1 MMNLFNFSRPSSST
15 SYPDIGTIAI
25 LIIVIILLIIGVL
38 LSLLGIIIKKN
49 FSQKESNQ
57 AMDTDDRH
65 DEWQSNNDDSVNKE
79 ECQSIRTDSEGPYGY
94 TDEQEF
100 TQSPT
105 DTSSRS
111 RKNLQYNS
119 ETNEVPSPSPLH
131 RPEDRISS
139 ITHSPRPNQNQDN
152 SHHPTRKTVKKNRY
166 VIIAEGLKRGIAS
179 FGDVKNAPNRDPL
192 IVLSNKDDSYF
203 PGCVADVIVHENLTI
218 GVVAVRGLSHEENKK
233 VRQDSVAFGVSA
245 DGRYLIG
252 SIADGVSEAE
262 FSHKGSYYA
271 TQKIVKSVRKKLD
284 EGFHPEDLPW
294 EDITNHVR
302 NELRARGKRT
312 FKIAEDVQ
320 DQELDSHLAKVIG
333 TTAEVLIIDSKK
345 INDQVSCI
353 RASLA
358 GDGYSFI
365 ISNDSMTLL
374 GSGKE
379 TPSGDFVLNEKVCA
393 LPKDPGPKYPLINQ
407 VTISK
412 NEAIFITSDG
422 IGDDISKPDLG
433 IDVYLCD
440 KLAKPVPAYELLKIT
455 SYLAFQSHD
464 DRSMIIVW
472 A

>member
-1 MMNLFNFSRPSSST
+1 M
-15 SYPDIGTIAI
+15 
-25 LIIVIILLIIGVL
+25 
-38 LSLLGIIIKKN
+38 
-49 FSQKESNQ
+49 
-57 AMDTDDRH
+57 
-65 DEWQSNNDDSVNKE
+65 
-79 ECQSIRTDSEGPYGY
+79 
-94 TDEQEF
+94 
-100 TQSPT
+100 
-105 DTSSRS
+105 
-111 RKNLQYNS
+111 
-119 ETNEVPSPSPLH
+119 
-131 RPEDRISS
+131 
-139 ITHSPRPNQNQDN
+139 
-152 SHHPTRKTVKKNRY
+152 
-166 VIIAEGLKRGIAS
+166 
-179 FGDVKNAPNRDPL
+179 

>member
-1 MMNLFNFSRPSSST
+1 MNGKLMMNLFNFSRPSSST
-15 SYPDIGTIAI
+15 SYPDMGTIAI
-25 LIIVIILLIIGVL
+25 LIIVILLLIIGIL
-38 LSLLGIIIKKN
+38 LGMLGIIRKN
-49 FSQKESNQ
+49 FSKKESNQ

-79 ECQSIRTDSEGPYGY
+79 ECQDIRTDGEESYGS

-100 TQSPT
+100 TQFPT
-105 DTSSRS
+105 DTSSRF

-131 RPEDRISS
+131 RPEDRLSS

-294 EDITNHVR
+294 EDITNH
-302 NELRARGKRT
+302 EA
-312 FKIAEDVQ
+312 
-320 DQELDSHLAKVIG
+320 
-333 TTAEVLIIDSKK
+333 
-345 INDQVSCI
+345 
-353 RASLA
+353 
-358 GDGYSFI
+358 YS
-365 ISNDSMTLL
+365 
-374 GSGKE
+374 G
-379 TPSGDFVLNEKVCA
+379 VLNY
-393 LPKDPGPKYPLINQ
+393 DPA
-407 VTISK
+407 T
-412 NEAIFITSDG
+412 
-422 IGDDISKPDLG
+422 
-433 IDVYLCD
+433 
-440 KLAKPVPAYELLKIT
+440 
-455 SYLAFQSHD
+455 
-464 DRSMIIVW
+464 R
-472 A
+472 

>member
-25 LIIVIILLIIGVL
+25 LIIVIILLIIGIL
-38 LSLLGIIIKKN
+38 LGLLGITRKN
-49 FSQKESNQ
+49 FSKKESNQ

-65 DEWQSNNDDSVNKE
+65 YEWQSNNDDSVNKE
-79 ECQSIRTDSEGPYGY
+79 ECQDIRTDGEESYGS

-111 RKNLQYNS
+111 CKNLQYNS
-119 ETNEVPSPSPLH
+119 ETNAVPSPSPLH
-131 RPEDRISS
+131 RLEDRPSS
-139 ITHSPRPNQNQDN
+139 ITHSPRLNQNQEN

-166 VIIAEGLKRGIAS
+166 VIIAEGLRRGIAS

-192 IVLSNKDDSYF
+192 IVSSNKDDSYF

-271 TQKIVKSVRKKLD
+271 TQKIVKSIRKKLD
-284 EGFHPEDLPW
+284 EGFHPENLPW

-312 FKIAEDVQ
+312 FKITEDVQ
-320 DQELDSHLAKVIG
+320 DQELDSQLAKVIG

-379 TPSGDFVLNEKVCA
+379 TPSGDFVLNEKVRA

-433 IDVYLCD
+433 IDAYLCD

>member
-1 MMNLFNFSRPSSST
+1 
-15 SYPDIGTIAI
+15 
-25 LIIVIILLIIGVL
+25 
-38 LSLLGIIIKKN
+38 
-49 FSQKESNQ
+49 
-57 AMDTDDRH
+57 MDTDDRH

-131 RPEDRISS
+131 RPEDRLSS

-152 SHHPTRKTVKKNRY
+152 SHHPTRKN
-166 VIIAEGLKRGIAS
+166 
-179 FGDVKNAPNRDPL
+179 VKNAPNRDPL

-218 GVVAVRGLSHEENKK
+218 GIVAVRGLSHEENKK

-245 DGRYLIG
+245 NGRYLIG

-312 FKIAEDVQ
+312 FKIAEDAQ

-440 KLAKPVPAYELLKIT
+440 KLAKPVPAYELIKIT

>member
-1 MMNLFNFSRPSSST
+1 M
-15 SYPDIGTIAI
+15 GTIAI
-25 LIIVIILLIIGVL
+25 LIIVILLLIIGIL
-38 LSLLGIIIKKN
+38 LGMLGIIRKN
-49 FSQKESNQ
+49 FSKKESNQ

-79 ECQSIRTDSEGPYGY
+79 ECQNIRTDSEGPYGY

-100 TQSPT
+100 TQFPT
-105 DTSSRS
+105 DASSRS

-119 ETNEVPSPSPLH
+119 ETNEVPSPSSLH
-131 RPEDRISS
+131 RPEDRLSS
-139 ITHSPRPNQNQDN
+139 ITHSPRLNQNQDN
-152 SHHPTRKTVKKNRY
+152 SHHPTRRTVKKNRY

-218 GVVAVRGLSHEENKK
+218 GIVAVRGLSHEENKK

-312 FKIAEDVQ
+312 FKIAEEDVQ
-320 DQELDSHLAKVIG
+320 DQELDSQLAKVIG

-379 TPSGDFVLNEKVCA
+379 TPSGDFVLNEKVRA

-440 KLAKPVPAYELLKIT
+440 KLAKPVPAYELIKIT